1 MPLEATSMRGML
13 RRLRWTVLRPLA
25 HRANGD
31 ERSRRS
37 GPGIEFAHV
46 REYQPGDDVRR
57 IDWQLTARS
66 DRTYVR
72 EAHDER
78 GLDIWLAVDVSPSV
92 DWGTAAGLKRDAA
105 TELAAVAGQLL
116 GHRGNRVGL
125 VLFAEQILGIVPPG
139 VGQQYLER
147 IVGRLQS
154 EPRRP
159 AQGTTDLQG
168 VLATLPRL
176 ARRPAMIV
184 LVSDFLVADGWAER
198 LRGLARRHELVAVR
212 LQDPRELDLP
222 DIGIVTFE
230 DPETGTQLTV
240 DTGDAQL
247 RERFRQ
253 AASEQTDRIDRTLSA
268 CGAEVLVLGTEVSLT
283 HAMARFLDGR
293 RSQRRVPVA

>member
-1 MPLEATSMRGML
+1 MPLEASSMRSLL

-37 GPGIEFAHV
+37 GPGVEFAHV

-57 IDWQLTARS
+57 IDWPLTARS
-66 DRTYVR
+66 DRAYVR

-78 GLDIWLAVDVSPSV
+78 GLDIWLVVDVSPSV

-116 GHRGNRVGL
+116 GHRGNRLGL
-125 VLFAEQILGIVPPG
+125 ILFADQILGIVPPG
-139 VGQQYLER
+139 VGQQHLER

-154 EPRRP
+154 EPRQP
-159 AQGTTDLQG
+159 ARGTTSLEV
-168 VLATLPRL
+168 VLSTLPRL

-212 LQDPRELDLP
+212 IQDPRELDLP

-230 DPETGTQLTV
+230 DPETGSQLTV
-240 DTGDAQL
+240 DTGDARL
-247 RERFRQ
+247 RERFAR
-253 AASEQTDRIDRTLSA
+253 AAAEKAATTDRLLAA
-268 CGAEVLVLGTEVSLT
+268 CGVEVLVVGTDVSLT
-283 HAMARFLDGR
+283 HAMARFLDAR
-293 RSQRRVPVA
+293 RSQKRVPVA

>member
-1 MPLEATSMRGML
+1 MPPESRSMRSML

-31 ERSRRS
+31 ERSRRF

-78 GLDIWLAVDVSPSV
+78 GLDIWLAVDTSPSV
-92 DWGTAAGLKRDAA
+92 DWGTADGLKRDAA

-125 VLFAEQILGIVPPG
+125 VLFAEQVLGIVPPG
-139 VGQQYLER
+139 VGQQHLER

-159 AQGTTDLQG
+159 ASGTTNLQA

-176 ARRPAMIV
+176 TRRPSMIV
-184 LVSDFLVADGWAER
+184 LISDFLVEDGWADP
-198 LRGLARRHELVAVR
+198 LRGLARRHEVVAVR
-212 LQDPRELDLP
+212 VQDPRELDLP

-230 DPETGTQLTV
+230 DPETGAQLTL
-240 DTGDAQL
+240 DTGDAAL

-253 AASEQTDRIDRTLSA
+253 AASEQSARIDRTLSGCA
-268 CGAEVLVLGTEVSLT
+268 AEVLVLGTDVSLT

-293 RSQRRVPVA
+293 RNQKRVPVA